1 MQGRSTFAQMY
12 MDQKGDVFLFGGDSP
27 LFTHRDHRQHN
38 VTIAVCR
45 IPSPHTG
52 EHIREIIDE
61 VLAEWEL
68 PTNKIGAILTDNGSN
83 MLKALCTQC
92 EDLQAQDENDT
103 EERFHLDESDESGD
117 ESSDESGEDG
127 EEVDSMCA
135 DLEER
140 ERDHKLAFSNYKR
153 VSCFAHTLQLVVQKF
168 HTVES
173 FKVLSSAYKLAK
185 KVNK

>member
-1 MQGRSTFAQMY
+1 
-12 MDQKGDVFLFGGDSP
+12 
-27 LFTHRDHRQHN
+27 
-38 VTIAVCR
+38 
-45 IPSPHTG
+45 
-52 EHIREIIDE
+52 
-61 VLAEWEL
+61 
-68 PTNKIGAILTDNGSN
+68 
-83 MLKALCTQC
+83 MLKAFCTQC

-135 DLEER
+135 DFEER
-140 ERDHKLAFSNYKR
+140 ERNHELAFSNYKS

-168 HTVES
+168 HIVKS

-185 KVNK
+185 KVNKSVKLQKCLLECVGKN